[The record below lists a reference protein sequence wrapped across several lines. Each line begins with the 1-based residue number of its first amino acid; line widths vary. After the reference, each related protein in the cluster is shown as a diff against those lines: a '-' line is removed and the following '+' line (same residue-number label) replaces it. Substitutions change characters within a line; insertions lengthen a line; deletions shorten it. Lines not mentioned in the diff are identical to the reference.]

1 MKIKA
6 TTVYFSATYTTKK
19 IVEYVANQ
27 LSDEITTYDITNEN
41 SLDEVSIP
49 KEELLIVGIP
59 VYAGRVPAMAI
70 DRIRRFKGEGTRAVA
85 IAVYGNRD
93 YDDALLEL
101 SDILSDNG
109 FQIISAGA
117 FIAQHSIFPKVG
129 ANRPDDADFEQ
140 MNLFIEETRKILVL
154 NDKELLPIH
163 IKGNRPYK
171 IPGSIPIFPSGT
183 KDCKECGLCAK
194 LCPAGA
200 IPMEHPKDVDE
211 TKCIKC
217 GRCIVVCPTRSRSFQ
232 GMKYTLASI
241 KFNTAYKLRREPDL
255 FFARYN

>member
-19 IVEYVANQ
+19 IVEYVAKQ
-27 LSDEITTYDITNEN
+27 LTDDITTYDITNDN

-109 FQIISAGA
+109 FQVISAV
-117 FIAQHSIFPKVG
+117 HS
-129 ANRPDDADFEQ
+129 
-140 MNLFIEETRKILVL
+140 
-154 NDKELLPIH
+154 LP
-163 IKGNRPYK
+163 
-171 IPGSIPIFPSGT
+171 SIVYSL
-183 KDCKECGLCAK
+183 K
-194 LCPAGA
+194 
-200 IPMEHPKDVDE
+200 
-211 TKCIKC
+211 
-217 GRCIVVCPTRSRSFQ
+217 
-232 GMKYTLASI
+232 
-241 KFNTAYKLRREPDL
+241 
-255 FFARYN
+255 